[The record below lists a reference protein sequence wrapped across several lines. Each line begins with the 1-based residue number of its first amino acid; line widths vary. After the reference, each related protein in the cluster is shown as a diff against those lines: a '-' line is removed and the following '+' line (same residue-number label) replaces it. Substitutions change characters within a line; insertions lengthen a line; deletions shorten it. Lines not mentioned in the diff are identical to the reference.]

1 MPSPG
6 VSHRRDRASTKPQCD
21 QGGYTVQRPLP
32 KPRRELTD
40 VERFVRAVSPRRT
53 VRAADAAEIGG
64 ANSYGTEIRLDAVD
78 TVRPVAMNL
87 AAHHRRLGMVFRIVA
102 FDLDASRGG
111 LDQVAA
117 DEARLRAL
125 LLSAGIPAVVAT
137 SGPSGGRHLWTAC
150 PAGLGPHLVARIA
163 RAAEQLC
170 SSLDIAPLLNP
181 RTGCL
186 RPPGAAHRNGGHS
199 VLAEDDV
206 ETAVRVLQ
214 RGATPDAYGR
224 LAEALETLARAAGL
238 LPAPLAEG
246 SEGGVPA
253 SISARGPVQ
262 RDIVIDRLGLRLDV
276 KRRPLGQAAVQALAY
291 RPAADEDHSRL
302 VHCRARSL
310 ALAGGTIEELRIL
323 ARDRAATP
331 SLEWLRTARAAGGR
345 RVPLDEREAER
356 RIRRCWYLAV
366 QDAARMPRGA
376 EQGNLTYSE
385 VEALVADLFARAHAA
400 GEERW
405 TRPSGPSD
413 IAAITSL
420 GYLML
425 LAGTTD
431 ISPDCRRTG
440 VLMNRTHQT
449 ANLAL
454 KRVRDDGWFKF
465 TQDADLQQGTARRLT
480 LATEHVCT
488 GEAGHVCAIYE
499 APADAPAVMDL
510 RAAVTARIVA
520 QQGDVW
526 HTIGHHARH
535 TLLAVED
542 LVVATTE
549 QLIAASPY
557 RSATVRRHLAAL
569 AELQLVAQDKAGR
582 WHRTE
587 VTLAQAARGARMLGR
602 VADLAVRARID
613 QAVAAWWAA
622 HVEWSRLDR
631 AAKWR
636 HGQRP
641 SPDQGVLPG
650 ADPTA
655 RAYPQV
661 AEPQPDGNV
670 LLRADHQRAWAI
682 EAERLGAAGLW
693 HRAVQLQD
701 QDQVVDP
708 PYLHLVDLT
717 G

>member
-1 MPSPG
+1 M
-6 VSHRRDRASTKPQCD
+6 
-21 QGGYTVQRPLP
+21 
-32 KPRRELTD
+32 
-40 VERFVRAVSPRRT
+40 ERFVRAVSPRWT
-53 VRAADAAEIGG
+53 VRAADAAEIGW
-64 ANSYGTEIRLDAVD
+64 ANSYGTGIRLDAVD
-78 TVRPVAMNL
+78 PVRPVAMNL
-87 AAHHRRLGMVFRIVA
+87 AVYTRQLGWVFRIVA

-125 LLSAGIPAVVAT
+125 LLSAGIPVVVAT

-170 SSLDIAPLLNP
+170 PSLDIAPLLNP

-186 RPPGAAHRNGGHS
+186 RPPGAAHRAGGHS
-199 VLAEDDV
+199 VLDGDDV
-206 ETAVRVLQ
+206 ETALRVLQ
-214 RGATPDAYGR
+214 RGATPAAYGR
-224 LAEALETLARAAGL
+224 LVEALETLARAAGL

-253 SISARGPVQ
+253 SIAARGPVQ
-262 RDIVIDRLGLRLDV
+262 RDIVIDRHGLRLDV

-310 ALAGGTIEELRIL
+310 ALAGGTIAELRIL

-331 SLEWLRTARAAGGR
+331 ALEWLRTARAAGG

-356 RIRRCWYLAV
+356 RIRRVWYLAV

-385 VEALVADLFARAHAA
+385 VQALVADLFARAAVA

-405 TRPSGPSD
+405 ARPSGPSD
-413 IAAITSL
+413 LAAITAL
-420 GYLML
+420 GYQML
-425 LAGTTD
+425 LAGSID

-440 VLMNRTHQT
+440 VLMNRSHQT

-454 KRVRDDGWFKF
+454 KRVRDDGWVRF
-465 TQDADLQQGTARRLT
+465 TEEADLQQGTARRLT

-488 GEAGHVCAIYE
+488 GEAGHVCAVYE

-510 RAAVTARIVA
+510 RAAITARIVA
-520 QQGDVW
+520 QQGDIW

-542 LVVATTE
+542 LVVATTD
-549 QLIAASPY
+549 QLIATSPY
-557 RSATVRRHLAAL
+557 RPATARRHLAAL
-569 AELQLVAQDKAGR
+569 AELQLIAQDKAGR

-587 VTLAQAARGARMLGR
+587 VTLAQAARGARVLGR

-631 AAKWR
+631 AAKRR

-701 QDQVVDP
+701 QDQVVDT
-708 PYLHLVDLT
+708 PYLHLVELT